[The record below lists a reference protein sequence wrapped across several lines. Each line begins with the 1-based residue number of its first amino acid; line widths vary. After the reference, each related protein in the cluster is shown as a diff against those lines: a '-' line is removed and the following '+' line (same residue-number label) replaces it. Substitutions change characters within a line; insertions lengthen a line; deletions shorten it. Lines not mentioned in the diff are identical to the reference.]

1 MVLCWI
7 YNIIW
12 NIAKGKKLGRG
23 GGGGGGGTPLFGLL
37 KYRLQNVLLYRVWF
51 SVSSS

>member
-12 NIAKGKKLGRG
+12 NIATGKKLGRGG

-37 KYRLQNVLLYRVWF
+37 K
-51 SVSSS
+51 